1 MHIHVFI
8 YWFIHFLGLR
18 WWIYMF
24 VKWAALPL
32 PKFIKWAYPP
42 PPCRQIW
49 GDKTRNILWTVDKFS
64 WLSFFIL
71 ENLIENTF
79 SSRVVEGRNK
89 DKLTCLSI
97 WNSQREL
104 KCANFVG
111 RSLANFIIMRE
122 CTDMPLFQIWIA
134 EQNMLHTVPSKIGQT
149 KQHWILITSGIQIGY
164 QTS

>member
-1 MHIHVFI
+1 MYKGFMRYGWNKNNHKALCVPFIRQYSVVKDLRNYSLELRTTHYAHVFI

-89 DKLTCLSI
+89 DKLTCLSM
-97 WNSQREL
+97 
-104 KCANFVG
+104 FV
-111 RSLANFIIMRE
+111 RSRRYK
-122 CTDMPLFQIWIA
+122 
-134 EQNMLHTVPSKIGQT
+134 HGQT
-149 KQHWILITSGIQIGY
+149 K
-164 QTS
+164 

>member
-1 MHIHVFI
+1 MYMYKGFMRYGWNKNNHKALCVPFIRQYSVVKGLRNYSLELRTTHYAHVCIYLFI
-8 YWFIHFLGLR
+8 DSFIFFGLR

-32 PKFIKWAYPP
+32 PKFIKWAYIPL

-89 DKLTCLSI
+89 DKLTCLSM
-97 WNSQREL
+97 
-104 KCANFVG
+104 FV
-111 RSLANFIIMRE
+111 RSRRYK
-122 CTDMPLFQIWIA
+122 
-134 EQNMLHTVPSKIGQT
+134 HGQT
-149 KQHWILITSGIQIGY
+149 N
-164 QTS
+164 